1 MSGNLT
7 QPGLE
12 EILKQLSLH
21 LLPQTLRNF
30 SPLFSKRNLF
40 QVPMSDFSPQLT
52 AWKDAGLRHYG
63 PRKLGRWE
71 TWVLT

>member
-12 EILKQLSLH
+12 EILKQLSLN

-52 AWKDAGLRHYG
+52 A
-63 PRKLGRWE
+63 
-71 TWVLT
+71 